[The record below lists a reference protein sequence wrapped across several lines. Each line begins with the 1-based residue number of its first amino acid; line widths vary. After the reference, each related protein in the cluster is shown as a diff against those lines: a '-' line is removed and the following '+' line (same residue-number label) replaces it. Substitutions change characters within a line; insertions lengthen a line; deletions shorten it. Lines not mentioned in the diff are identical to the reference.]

1 MRHYHRM
8 DYPNVFGV
16 LDATIR
22 DRDVPGFEP
31 TDAGAYV
38 DWFELR
44 ISYLSSTEKAALLIA
59 EGIAGLEGCGGAGP
73 LADSIRSAVDA
84 AVD

>member
-1 MRHYHRM
+1 M
-8 DYPNVFGV
+8 DHPNVFVV
-16 LDATIR
+16 LDAVI
-22 DRDVPGFEP
+22 DERDVPGFEP

-59 EGIAGLEGCGGAGP
+59 EGVAGLEGCGGGGP
-73 LADSIRSAVDA
+73 LAARIRSAVEA
-84 AVD
+84 AVG